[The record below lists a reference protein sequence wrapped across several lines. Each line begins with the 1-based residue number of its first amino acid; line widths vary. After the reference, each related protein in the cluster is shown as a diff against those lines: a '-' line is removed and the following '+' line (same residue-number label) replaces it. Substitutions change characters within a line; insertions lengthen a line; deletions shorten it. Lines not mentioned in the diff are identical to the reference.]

1 MQNWK
6 KWVRKSLGLKLKYSD
21 NIIKK
26 IKVNKMSV
34 KEYVK
39 TNRTK
44 ILAMVGN
51 VLAMIFEEVGDYI
64 AIIMPGTPFG
74 EFIKRLSSIVLFG
87 AYAITMYVFGN
98 KHELDLK
105 SNTIMQKDME
115 IHALRTNEAMKDYLL
130 AENNITAPKFDKI
143 E

>member
-1 MQNWK
+1 MKAAIDENIQITN
-6 KWVRKSLGLKLKYSD
+6 SLFEH
-21 NIIKK
+21 IK
-26 IKVNKMSV
+26 ILDEKVNKMSLRDHII
-34 KEYVK
+34 
-39 TNRTK
+39 TNKTK

-64 AIIMPGTPFG
+64 ALTMPGTPFG

-105 SNTIMQKDME
+105 SNIILEKNME
-115 IHALRTNEAMKDYLL
+115 IHALRTNAVMKDYLL
-130 AENNITAPKFDKI
+130 VENKVIVPKFDKI